1 MFEALHADSLCGFD
15 EFIEP
20 DTSVNPEPLRVTD
33 ASKYFYHFADQP
45 ISLLN
50 LRQFHFGKINPA
62 APRVLETFS
71 LPRIPGSEFHPFVL
85 VVLPTRERAVGRLK
99 KESPQSGVMLGWVK
113 PHTPSGGSVWFS
125 AAEKIMPDF
134 SISH

>member
-1 MFEALHADSLCGFD
+1 
-15 EFIEP
+15 
-20 DTSVNPEPLRVTD
+20 
-33 ASKYFYHFADQP
+33 
-45 ISLLN
+45 LN

-125 AAEKIMPDF
+125 AAEKIMLDF
-134 SISH
+134 STADRDCLVTSSGSVKVRIPKAIRMW